1 MDFMFFFSES
11 SSGGFN
17 YAAAF
22 SLFGVIIA
30 AIFSIRGILINI
42 KSKNVDEER
51 IKWRESIRVISNNL
65 VSLDEVEKRKL
76 AYNELVMRFNPSDEY
91 DREILVL
98 AKGIVDGDSG
108 KNDSFIKV
116 ISFMLKYDWER
127 CKLESR
133 FFKVFYEVN
142 VNGCRK
148 LTKNIITDDNDVT
161 INIVMKGYGII
172 LYQFFIF
179 CSVAISI
186 ISTVMHFQSR

>member
-11 SSGGFN
+11 SSGDFN
-17 YAAAF
+17 YAAVF
-22 SLFGVIIA
+22 SLFGVVIA
-30 AIFSIRGILINI
+30 AIFSIRAVLINI

-51 IKWRESIRVISNNL
+51 IKWRESIRRVSNDL
-65 VSLDEVEKRKL
+65 VSLVEKEKKEI
-76 AYNELVMRFNPSDEY
+76 AYNELVMRLNPSDEY

-98 AKGIVDGDSG
+98 AKEIVDGDNG

-142 VNGCRK
+142 VNGCGR
-148 LTKNIITDDNDVT
+148 LTKNIIIDDNDVT
-161 INIVMKGYGII
+161 INIVMKGCGII

-179 CSVAISI
+179 CSVVISI
-186 ISTVMHFQSR
+186 ISTVMYFQSR